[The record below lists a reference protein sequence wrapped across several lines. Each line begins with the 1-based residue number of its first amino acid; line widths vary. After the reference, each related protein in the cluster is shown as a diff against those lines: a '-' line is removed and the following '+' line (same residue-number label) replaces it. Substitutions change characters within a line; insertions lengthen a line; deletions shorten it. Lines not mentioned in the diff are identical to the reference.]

1 MLTIFATAYLLQ
13 ATYLNSYNKGHA
25 LLEQGMP
32 REAEVVLESSISENP
47 GYVPALMDL
56 AEAHVKL
63 RHFHDAVE
71 AYRRI
76 IEIKPS
82 DVAARGRLAEL
93 YSWAGDYDKA
103 IVTYRDAIEIDP
115 GNNGLKT
122 GLAQVFRWY
131 NRYDEAGKLYGV
143 VIRSDPENREALKG
157 LAKTYSMT
165 GELPKAVQLLEKA
178 QRLYPQDAELYKDMG
193 TVLAWQQ
200 DYKNSIEWLKKA
212 VSLAPDYAEAYRTLG
227 DVYSW
232 TRSYK
237 PAVESYKKAIEIE
250 PNNAENH
257 ALLARAYRSS
267 GNRHMAE
274 EAVKDALKI
283 EPANAAALEVL
294 RDIRTEPNYPLI
306 KDAAEAFELVSFVIA
321 FIVILAISRSRR
333 RILRRRHKAFFYV
346 VNFIMP
352 TLVMASF
359 VSYIGKNSFAERLNM
374 SFMEELTEGFLL
386 LTLCLASGMFLWTQ
400 RKVKGLDKKVILAI
414 GAHPD
419 DIELGCGGFIMKAK
433 DSGASV
439 YGLTMTRGEKG
450 SGGRGDRE
458 EEQKKA
464 TGFME
469 LDGFW
474 MTDFQDTRLNLSVS
488 SMKELIEEKIRDIGV
503 NMVLTHSAI
512 DIHTDHQAVFEAT
525 KAAARNVSVL
535 CYEDVS
541 TPKEFVPNYFVDI
554 SWYVEDKLKMLAFH
568 RTQKDKLYMDPEAV
582 RGRAAHRGIQGGMQ
596 YAEAFSIY
604 RLLR

>member
-13 ATYLNSYNKGHA
+13 ATYLNSYNKGHV

-32 REAEVVLESSISENP
+32 REAEVVLESSISQNP
-47 GYVPALMDL
+47 GYVPTLLDL

-63 RHFHDAVE
+63 RHFHE
-71 AYRRI
+71 AIEEYRRI
-76 IEIKPS
+76 IEIKPR
-82 DVAARGRLAEL
+82 DVYARGRLAEL
-93 YSWAGDYDKA
+93 YSWVGDYDKS
-103 IVTYRDAIEIDP
+103 IVTYRDAIDLDP

-122 GLAQVFRWY
+122 GLAQVFRWS
-131 NRYDEAGKLYGV
+131 NRYEEAGKLYGA

-157 LAKTYSMT
+157 LAKTCSMT
-165 GELPKAVQLLEKA
+165 GDLPKAVQLLEKA
-178 QRLYPQDAELYKDMG
+178 KRLYPDDAELYKDMG
-193 TVLAWQQ
+193 TVLAWQK
-200 DYKNSIEWLKKA
+200 DYKKAIESLKKG
-212 VSLAPDYAEAYRTLG
+212 VSLSPDYTEAYRTLG

-237 PAVESYKKAIEIE
+237 LAIDSYKKVVEIE

-257 ALLARAYRSS
+257 VLLARAYKSF
-267 GNRHMAE
+267 GERHLAE
-274 EAVKDALKI
+274 ESVKDALKI
-283 EPANAAALEVL
+283 EPTNAAALEVL
-294 RDIRTEPNYPLI
+294 REIRTEPNYPLI
-306 KDAAEAFELVSFVIA
+306 KDVSEALELVSFIVA
-321 FIVILAISRSRR
+321 FIVILTISRSRKR
-333 RILRRRHKAFFYV
+333 TLRRRHRAFFYV

-352 TLVMASF
+352 SLVMASF
-359 VSYIGKNSFAERLNM
+359 VSYIGKDSFAEWLNIG
-374 SFMEELTEGFLL
+374 FVEELTEGVLL
-386 LTLCLASGMFLWTQ
+386 LTLSLASGMFMWTR
-400 RKVKGLDKKVILAI
+400 RKVKDVDKKVILAI

-450 SGGRGDRE
+450 SGGNGNRE
-458 EEQKKA
+458 EEQKKS
-464 TGFME
+464 TRFME

-474 MTDFQDTRLNLSVS
+474 MMDFHDAGLNLSVS
-488 SMKELIEEKIRDIGV
+488 SMKDVIEEKIRDIGV

-525 KAAARNVSVL
+525 KAAARNISVL

-554 SWYVEDKLKMLAFH
+554 SWYVEDKIKMLTFH
-568 RTQKDKLYMDPEAV
+568 RTQKDKLYMDPEV
-582 RGRAAHRGIQGGMQ
+582 IKGRAAHRGMQGGIQ

-604 RLLR
+604 KLLR